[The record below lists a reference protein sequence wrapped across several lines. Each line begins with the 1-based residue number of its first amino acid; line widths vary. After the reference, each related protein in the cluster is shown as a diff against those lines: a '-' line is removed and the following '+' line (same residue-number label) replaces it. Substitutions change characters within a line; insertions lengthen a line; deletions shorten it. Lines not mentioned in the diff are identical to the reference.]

1 MSADDVSRDPTC
13 KYDKTVHALL
23 TINLFLFLAVT
34 NWNIKKLFINT
45 TLENAIDDK
54 SPIENLPEKNIP
66 LTPIDELDKDMFLH
80 MKNNI
85 WFSSVYFFAN
95 LTCLL
100 FKILSRRLIFSVF
113 TYCESSVQIY
123 QLFDDHFKIL

>member
-1 MSADDVSRDPTC
+1 MSQETQLVSMI
-13 KYDKTVHALL
+13 K
-23 TINLFLFLAVT
+23 LFMHCSHLAFFCFLAVT
-34 NWNIKKLFINT
+34 NWNIKKLFDNT

-85 WFSSVYFFAN
+85 W
-95 LTCLL
+95 C
-100 FKILSRRLIFSVF
+100 
-113 TYCESSVQIY
+113 
-123 QLFDDHFKIL
+123 